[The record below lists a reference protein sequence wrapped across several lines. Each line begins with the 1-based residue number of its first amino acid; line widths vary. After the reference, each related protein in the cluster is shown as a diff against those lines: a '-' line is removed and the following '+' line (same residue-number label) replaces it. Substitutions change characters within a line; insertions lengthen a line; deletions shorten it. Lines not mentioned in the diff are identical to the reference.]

1 MRKTNV
7 TSKESSILWN
17 FVTDVSINTI
27 NDELTD
33 EEFKLATKEFK
44 EKLNALIKAK
54 IYAALYDYQCRT
66 D

>member
-7 TSKESSILWN
+7 TSKEASILWN